1 MPKPIPKPKDQRRN
15 RNPKLAGDWVQLPK
29 EGYQGRIPS
38 VAGLGLNRNSQVWWR
53 KIWRSPMATQWNE
66 GDVPAL
72 NELAMLRKRL
82 MDGQLSVASEVRLRS
97 DQFCL
102 TPAGRQGRRWMVSD
116 EDLERAGISL
126 DDQLTNLREQ
136 RAKRRLRWLEATW
149 AGNATTSANQHQS

>member
-1 MPKPIPKPKDQRRN
+1 MASPVPKPKNQRRN

-38 VAGLGLNRNSQVWWR
+38 VAGLRLNRDSQRWWR

-72 NELAMLRKRL
+72 KELAMLRERL
-82 MDGQLSVASEVRLRS
+82 MDGKISVAAEVRLRS
-97 DQFCL
+97 DLFGL
-102 TPAGRQGRRWMVSD
+102 TPAGRQARRWMISD

-126 DDQLTNLREQ
+126 KDEVSDLREE
-136 RAKRRLRWLEATW
+136 RAKRLSLD
-149 AGNATTSANQHQS
+149 G